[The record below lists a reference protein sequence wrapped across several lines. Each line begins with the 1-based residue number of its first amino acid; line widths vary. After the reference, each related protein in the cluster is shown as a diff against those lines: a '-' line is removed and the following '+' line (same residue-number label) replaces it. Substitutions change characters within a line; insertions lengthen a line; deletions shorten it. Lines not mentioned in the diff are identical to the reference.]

1 MNNSNYKR
9 TIVTSALPYINGI
22 KHLGNFIGSLLPADI
37 YARYLRQKGEDVV
50 FVCGT
55 DEHGAP
61 AEIAAEKEGISV
73 KEYCDRLYQIQKDI
87 YEKFNLSFDFFGRSS
102 SQSNRHLTQYI
113 FTKLYESGHIVE
125 RSTVQL
131 YDTLNDR
138 FLPDRFVEGTCPHC
152 GYFPARG
159 DQCDG
164 CTKLLDAIE
173 LINPK
178 SAVSGST
185 ELVAKESKQLFLCL
199 PHFEKELKKWINSQN
214 GWPKTTVSI
223 AQKWLQE
230 GLKERCITRDLK
242 WGIPVP
248 LKGYEDK
255 VFYVWFDAPNAYI
268 SLTQDWA
275 KEKGDESLWKEYW
288 QNKNSRLVQFLGKDN
303 VPFHTIIW
311 PSIIIGSGREYNLAS
326 FIKGFEYLNYEKGKF
341 STSQK
346 RGIFL
351 DDAIAEFPA
360 DYWRYY
366 LVTIIPERSDS
377 DFSWDGFQQSIEN
390 LANSLGNFT
399 NRTLTFINRYYGGKI
414 PNKILDRDVDIKLW
428 QTVEELADT
437 CDTELSKCNFQ
448 AWVGALREQWATC
461 DRYFSAQAPW
471 DTRNTSPDDA
481 ATTLH
486 HAAKLCRVISIL
498 SSPLIPESAEQIF
511 RQLNI
516 TEKAETLLWKNLF
529 SDFQKGHKISNEIA
543 PLFKKIEDEHIRFLK
558 EKYGNTNN
566 TQ

>member
-9 TIVTSALPYINGI
+9 TIVTSALPYINGV

-37 YARYLRQKGEDVV
+37 YARYLRQKGEDVI
-50 FVCGT
+50 FICGT

-61 AEIAAEKEGISV
+61 AEIAAEKEGV
-73 KEYCDRLYQIQKDI
+73 PVEEYCDRLYQIQKDV
-87 YEKFNLSFDFFGRSS
+87 YEKFNLSFDYFGRSS
-102 SQSNRHLTQYI
+102 SQANHHLTQDI
-113 FTKLYESGHIVE
+113 FSKLYKNGHIAE
-125 RSTVQL
+125 HSITQL
-131 YDTLNDR
+131 YDELNNR

-173 LINPK
+173 LVNPK
-178 SAVSGST
+178 STVSGST
-185 ELVAKESKQLFLCL
+185 ALVPKESRQLFICL
-199 PHFEKELKKWINSQN
+199 PHFEKELREWITVQKN
-214 GWPKTTVSI
+214 WPKITVSI
-223 AQKWLQE
+223 AKKWLQE
-230 GLKERCITRDLK
+230 GLKDRCITRDLK
-242 WGIPVP
+242 WGISVP
-248 LKGYEDK
+248 LKGFEDK

-268 SLTQDWA
+268 SITKDWA
-275 KEKGDESLWKEYW
+275 REKGDENLWKKYW
-288 QNKNSRLVQFLGKDN
+288 QNKDSRLVQFLGKDN

-311 PSIIIGSGREYNLAS
+311 PSIIIGSGREYNLAR
-326 FIKGFEYLNYEKGKF
+326 FIKGFEYLNYERGKF

-377 DFSWDGFQQSIEN
+377 DFSWDGFQQGVEN
-390 LANSLGNFT
+390 LANSLGNFIH
-399 NRTLTFINRYYGGKI
+399 RTLTFINRYYDGEI
-414 PNKILDRDVDIKLW
+414 PKKILDRDVDIKLW
-428 QTVEELADT
+428 QTVKELADT

-448 AWVGALREQWATC
+448 TWVGALRELWANC

-481 ATTLH
+481 ATTLY
-486 HAAKLCRVISIL
+486 HAAKLCRVVSIL
-498 SSPLIPESAEQIF
+498 SLPLIPESAKQIF

-516 TEKAETLLWKNLF
+516 SGETETLSWRKLF
-529 SDFQKGHKISNEIA
+529 SDFEAGHKISSEIS
-543 PLFKKIEDEHIRFLK
+543 PLFEKIEDGYIQSLK
-558 EKYGNTNN
+558 EKYGSTNKK
-566 TQ
+566 